1 MTEISDRYRRRAA
14 AFADKVAA
22 VPPDGWDAQTPCD
35 DWSARELVEHVVS
48 TQGMFLG
55 FVGQEVG
62 DVPAVTDDP
71 VGAWTTTSAVIQAR
85 LDDPEGAA
93 TEFDGLGGP
102 TTFES
107 AVDRFLSFDLVV
119 HGWDLARATGQ
130 DETIEPD
137 EVVQAFAAVRAI
149 EAAFGERM
157 RSAGSFGP
165 EVETAAD
172 ATEQE
177 KLLAFVGREV

>member
-1 MTEISDRYRRRAA
+1 MSEISDRYRRRAA
-14 AFADKVAA
+14 AFTDKIA
-22 VPPDGWDAQTPCD
+22 VVPAGAWDAPTPCD
-35 DWSARELVEHVVS
+35 DWSARELVDHVVN

-62 DVPAVTDDP
+62 DVPSVGDDP

-85 LDDPEGAA
+85 LDDPEGAT

-102 TTFES
+102 STFET

-130 DETIEPD
+130 DETIDPD

-149 EAAFGERM
+149 EAAFGDRM
-157 RSAGSFGP
+157 RSPGVFGP
-165 EVETAAD
+165 ALEAPPD
-172 ATEQE
+172 ATEQQR
-177 KLLAFVGREV
+177 LLAFVGREA